1 VPADWGDIG
10 AVDWGV
16 MGTVEWGVMGTTDWE
31 AAGTADKGATAWPWT
46 LQQELQTVH
55 LTVELLLTASTGC
68 V

>member
-1 VPADWGDIG
+1 MG
-10 AVDWGV
+10 AA
-16 MGTVEWGVMGTTDWE
+16 EWGLMGTTDWE
-31 AAGTADKGATAWPWT
+31 AAGTADWGATACQRI